1 MNKEILKAIEE
12 LADRATLSNFQPH
25 EAMQLTQAV
34 LNLAHAHAVIVN
46 TESLQKS

>member
-1 MNKEILKAIEE
+1 MNEEILKAIEE
-12 LADRATLSNFQPH
+12 LTKKATLSNFQPH

-34 LNLAHAHAVIVN
+34 LNLTHANSVIVN